1 MNGECRSSG
10 VAGIL
15 LAFIAG
21 AAVGGG
27 LALLAAPRSGEETR
41 HRLTDMVDE
50 TREKIHEMTEEAEAQ
65 VRAAIEEGRE
75 ALLEKRDM
83 VKAAVDAGKKA
94 MEEERA
100 KHAKSS

>member
-10 VAGIL
+10 FAGIL

-27 LALLAAPRSGEETR
+27 IALLAAPRSGQDTR
-41 HRLTDMVDE
+41 ERLTNLADE
-50 TREKIHEMTEEAEAQ
+50 TREKLHEMTEEAEAH
-65 VRAAIEEGRE
+65 VREVIEEGRQ

-83 VKAAVDAGKKA
+83 IKAAVEAGKQA
-94 MEEERA
+94 MEAERD
-100 KHAKSS
+100 KHAKAT